1 MAKSQ
6 WPVDGKPGKSWKVT
20 SPFGWRV
27 HPIKKTKKHHN
38 GVDIWQGGTTTYL
51 EAWADGKVIA
61 VRPNDNPNSAGHSV
75 IVQST
80 VMGKKV
86 TWTYFHM
93 VKGSIKV
100 KKGQRIT
107 AGTIIG
113 KMGETGFATG
123 KHLHWEIWAGHIK
136 GQPMAGFHNGK
147 GYYDPMKF
155 CKAVIEFEKTHA
167 EAVVATSPDAPATLA
182 PSHSVAEIPTQE
194 VPDDPIV
201 VEHKDEEP
209 AATPTP
215 VAVTPEKAMTPPA
228 AVVEDFDAMPILK
241 EGSKGSAVKIL
252 QKQLG
257 ITADGAFGPNTKKAV
272 IAFQTKH
279 GLKAEGVVGP
289 ATWNALED

>member
-1 MAKSQ
+1 
-6 WPVDGKPGKSWKVT
+6 
-20 SPFGWRV
+20 
-27 HPIKKTKKHHN
+27 
-38 GVDIWQGGTTTYL
+38 
-51 EAWADGKVIA
+51 
-61 VRPNDNPNSAGHSV
+61 
-75 IVQST
+75 
-80 VMGKKV
+80 MGKKV

-100 KKGQRIT
+100 KKGQRIE

-113 KMGETGFATG
+113 KMGMTGFATG

-147 GYYDPMKF
+147 GYYNPMEF
-155 CKAVIEFEKTHA
+155 CKAVIEFERTHV
-167 EAVVATSPDAPATLA
+167 EAAKETPADAPATLA
-182 PSHSVAEIPTQE
+182 PTHSVPEIPTQE

-201 VEHKDEEP
+201 VDHKDEEP
-209 AATPTP
+209 VATPTP

-228 AVVEDFDAMPILK
+228 AVVENFDAMPILK
-241 EGSKGSAVKIL
+241 EGSKGAAVKIL

-257 ITADGAFGPNTKKAV
+257 GLTADGDFGPNTKKAV
-272 IAFQTKH
+272 IAFQLKH